1 MDRQE
6 KVERYLSTAMWWKGL
21 RETNNEAFLP
31 LFFDQHRYLVLKG
44 GGGSGKS
51 IFVGRKVLG
60 AGHQRAGTP
69 LAGDAEGGADAAGTA
84 ALRSCGVRSPSI
96 TRTPAPRSTRATC
109 GSGSPTVARFCSRVW
124 TM

>member
-44 GGGSGKS
+44 GGGK
-51 IFVGRKVLG
+51 RKDRS
-60 AGHQRAGTP
+60 A
-69 LAGDAEGGADAAGTA
+69 GGAHHPDDQPG
-84 ALRSCGVRSPSI
+84 RSAVRY
-96 TRTPAPRSTRATC
+96 
-109 GSGSPTVARFCSRVW
+109 
-124 TM
+124 

>member
-51 IFVGRKVLG
+51 IFVGRKVLERVTSEP
-60 AGHQRAGTP
+60 GHRWLVTRKVARTLRGQLLCA
-69 LAGDAEGGADAAGTA
+69 AAGSDRR
-84 ALRSCGVRSPSI
+84 ALPGRRRQDQQGRPVD
-96 TRTPAPRSTRATC
+96 
-109 GSGSPTVARFCSRVW
+109 RVPQR
-124 TM
+124 

>member
-44 GGGSGKS
+44 GGDCCMDAGY
-51 IFVGRKVLG
+51 VGRL
-60 AGHQRAGTP
+60 
-69 LAGDAEGGADAAGTA
+69 
-84 ALRSCGVRSPSI
+84 
-96 TRTPAPRSTRATC
+96 
-109 GSGSPTVARFCSRVW
+109 
-124 TM
+124 